1 MSLAELMVASA
12 ITVIV
17 LTVGLGALASVQS
30 TFNRQS
36 ERTDANNQAGL
47 AIQQLERE
55 IVSGNVLYDPA
66 LEAAPYPANYSLRIY
81 TQSNANTRTPGYQ
94 CEQWVIDGQKLLRR
108 TYPEDQPQLASGWR
122 IVATDIVN
130 RDLSPAIPA
139 FTLSL
144 DPQKGGRT
152 VDIVLMVNAGQSR
165 PVRIETSVTG
175 RNSSFGFPTDP
186 CPAPASM

>member
-1 MSLAELMVASA
+1 MSLAELMVATA

-47 AIQQLERE
+47 AIEQLERE